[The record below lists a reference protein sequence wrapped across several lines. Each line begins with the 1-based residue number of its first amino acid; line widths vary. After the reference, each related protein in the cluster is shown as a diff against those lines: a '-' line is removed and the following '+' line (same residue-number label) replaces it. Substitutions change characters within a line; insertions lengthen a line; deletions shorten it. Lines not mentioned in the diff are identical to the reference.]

1 MYMCAKGGESVNK
14 KLFTRKLTV
23 GALSCVFAYGSSFG
37 MLQTFAA
44 GDDEEDLLAFAS
56 SEELLAEMT
65 EDYYAIDGV
74 DVDQLTFSDYY
85 DLYSGENRPD
95 AEITVAGVDYKS
107 AENGKF
113 SKGSYGTDNDVR
125 DNVLI
130 WESADGELAYDIDV
144 EETGIYCVNISYFP
158 IASNNTDIELSM
170 KIDGETPYDTAS
182 RITLGKVWVNERDIY
197 TDSRGNQVRP
207 SQIQSGR
214 WCSSDFGD
222 VDGLFNEPLF
232 FYLEE
237 GRHEISFTSEKA
249 NLAIESFKFY
259 NPDTL
264 PTYDE
269 YVKSAD
275 ASVTV
280 ENTPSNMFRIEG
292 EDAVYKSDST
302 LYPTYDNT
310 TYLVSPSDPTKVVYN
325 TLGSGNW
332 QKALQSVTWVIKA
345 EDIKSDGWYKIGI
358 RSRQNKM
365 RGFYSNRRMYID
377 GQTVCSELDQL
388 RFFYDT
394 DWNVVSPKTDN
405 GDYVYVYLTADRDHE
420 FTMEAVPGEIG
431 DSLRK
436 LDAVVSDLNTY
447 YRKVLMITGPS
458 PDQYTDYYVHEKI
471 PDLVDSFASLSQ
483 QLKDIQSGIESLSGT
498 AGSEA
503 AALERM
509 TVILDKCVKKPLKIP
524 AYLSQIKDNITA
536 ISSWMRDYRDQPL
549 EVDYIEF
556 ASADKSFTD
565 TESNF
570 FKSVEF
576 SWKSFCGSFFED
588 YTTLSDVTGED
599 VIDVWVS
606 LGRDQ
611 AQVVKEMV
619 ENEFMPEYNIPV
631 SVNLV
636 VGGVVEATL
645 AGKGPDV
652 ALFLG
657 GEFPVNLAARDL
669 LVDLSE
675 MEGFDDVT
683 TRFQENAMVPY
694 SYDGGTYALPIS
706 QTFPMMFY
714 RTDVLTELGFTSPP
728 ETWNEL
734 IDMLPA
740 LQRNYMN
747 VGLIL
752 PPANISP
759 ATEAGH
765 TFAMLLLQQGVN
777 YYNENQTASNFDSI
791 EAVNAFEMWTDFYTD
806 YSFVQ
811 TYDAFSRF
819 RTGEYPIVIANYTFY
834 NQLTV
839 ASPEIKG
846 LWDFCQVPGTV
857 REDGT
862 ISHAANSNGSGA
874 VIFKK
879 VKNKENA
886 WKFIKWFTETDTQVE
901 YATQIEGILGTMGR
915 FDTANVEALSQLSWS
930 NSELER
936 LIDQRDELVEIPVIP
951 SSYAVTRNIMNA
963 FREVVNENENPRDTL
978 MWYNRDIN
986 DEIERKREN
995 LGLNDDDDDEN

>member
-1 MYMCAKGGESVNK
+1 MNRKNYTRRLTAGLLSFIMMCGGSVSA
-14 KLFTRKLTV
+14 V
-23 GALSCVFAYGSSFG
+23 EA
-37 MLQTFAA
+37 FAA
-44 GDDEEDLLAFAS
+44 EDYV
-56 SEELLAEMT
+56 SEETLAAMR
-65 EDYYAIDGV
+65 EDYYTIEVLDAE
-74 DVDQLTFSDYY
+74 QLTYSDYY
-85 DLYSGENRPD
+85 DLYCGEKRPEQ
-95 AEITVAGVDYKS
+95 EISVRGVDYTS
-107 AENGKF
+107 AENGDF
-113 SKGSYGTDNDVR
+113 SKGSYGSDDDTRDDV
-125 DNVLI
+125 LL
-130 WESADGELAYDIDV
+130 WESTDGTVTYDISV
-144 EETGIYCVNISYFP
+144 PETGIYCVNMTYFP
-158 IASNNTDIELSM
+158 MISNSTNIELSM
-170 KIDGETPYDTAS
+170 QIDGETPYDTAS
-182 RITLGKVWVNERDIY
+182 RITLSRVWINEKDIY

-207 SQIQSGR
+207 SQIQKGM
-214 WCSSDFGD
+214 WQSSDFGD

-232 FYLEE
+232 FYLEA
-237 GRHEISFTSEKA
+237 GDHEVSFTSEKA
-249 NLAIESFKFY
+249 QLAIESFKFY
-259 NPDTL
+259 TPEEI

-269 YVKSAD
+269 YVKSVD
-275 ASVTV
+275 ASVSV
-280 ENTPSNMFRIEG
+280 EATPSNIFRIEG
-292 EDAVYKSDST
+292 ESAVYKSDST

-310 TYLVSPSDPTKVVYN
+310 NYLVSPSNPRKVVYN

-332 QKALQSVTWVIKA
+332 KKALQTVTWTIRA
-345 EDIKSDGWYKIGI
+345 EDIKNDGWYKLSIK
-358 RSRQNKM
+358 SRQDQM
-365 RGFYSNRRMYID
+365 RGFYSNRRIYID
-377 GQTVCSELDQL
+377 GEVICEELDQV

-394 DWNVVSPKTDN
+394 DWNTVSPKTAD
-405 GDYVYVYLTADRDHE
+405 GDYIYVYLTADRDH
-420 FTMEAVPGEIG
+420 TLSMEAVPGEIG
-431 DSLRK
+431 NSLRK
-436 LDAVVSDLNTY
+436 LDGVVTDLNTY

-471 PDLVDSFASLSQ
+471 PDLVENFESLSQ
-483 QLKDIQSGIESLSGT
+483 QLKEVQDEIEGLSGT

-524 AYLSQIKDNITA
+524 SYLSQIKDNITS

-549 EVDYIEF
+549 ELDYIEF
-556 ASADKSFTD
+556 ASADKKFTELD
-565 TESNF
+565 PKF
-570 FKSVEF
+570 FKSVSF
-576 SWKSFCGSFFED
+576 SWNAFLGSFFED

-599 VIDVWVS
+599 AIEVWVS

-619 ENEFMPEYNIPV
+619 ENEFMPEYNIPI

-669 LVDLSE
+669 LVDLSQFE
-675 MEGFDDVT
+675 DYDEVK
-683 TRFQENAMVPY
+683 TRFQKNATVPY
-694 SYDGGTYALPIS
+694 SYNGGAYALPIS

-714 RTDVLTELGFTSPP
+714 RTDILTELGYTSPP
-728 ETWNEL
+728 ETWDEL

-791 EAVNAFEMWTDFYTD
+791 EAVNAFENWTDFYTE

-819 RTGEYPIVIANYTFY
+819 RTGEYPIVIQNYTFY
-834 NQLTV
+834 NQLAV

-846 LWDFCQVPGTV
+846 LWDFAPVPGT
-857 REDGT
+857 RLEDGT
-862 ISHAANSNGSGA
+862 VSHAANSGGSGA
-874 VIFKK
+874 IIFKK
-879 VKNKENA
+879 VSNKENA
-886 WKFIKWFTETDTQVE
+886 WKFIKWFTETETQVQ
-901 YATQIEGILGTMGR
+901 YGTQIEGLMGTMGR

-930 NSELER
+930 NSEYER
-936 LIDQRDELVEIPVIP
+936 LLAQQNELVEIPVIP

-963 FREVVNENENPRDTL
+963 FREVVNELENPRDTL

-995 LGLNDDDDDEN
+995 LGLETE